1 MHIEFA
7 TALVVVAFV
16 SSIVLVTNRGDKIFP
31 IVAAVACGIEAL
43 ILFHVLELSS
53 GKFRIDVI
61 LPAVIAIAGA
71 VSWARAS
78 AKSTT
83 TAATLVTTVGAIQLL
98 SAIHILQ

>member
-7 TALVVVAFV
+7 TALVVVAFI
-16 SSIVLVTNRGDKIFP
+16 SAIVLVMERGDKIFP
-31 IVAAVACGIEAL
+31 IIAAVACGIEAL
-43 ILFHVLELSS
+43 MLFKVLELSS

-61 LPAVIAIAGA
+61 LPALIAIAGG

-78 AKSTT
+78 AKSTA